1 MLSFIRSLPFVG
13 ITLLFA
19 YGAHSFIVGNL
30 NKTIEQQQMQIDVL
44 NQRNVALESAAQIN
58 EQTIRSL
65 EESNSKQIEQ
75 IGDLQVANTEYQR
88 KAEEAMAIF
97 RDHDLT
103 ILSRRRPN
111 MIEDRANDATKAVFD
126 AVEQDSRDI
135 SQLNEQKDEEN
146 SN

>member
-13 ITLLFA
+13 IALLFA

-30 NKTIEQQQMQIDVL
+30 NKTVEQQQMQIDVL

-58 EQTIRSL
+58 EQTIKSL
-65 EESNSKQIEQ
+65 EESNSRQIEQ

-88 KAEEAMAIF
+88 QAEEAMAIF

-111 MIEDRANDATKAVFD
+111 MIEDRANNATKAVFD

-135 SQLNEQKDEEN
+135 DKLNNEDEKDN
-146 SN
+146 N

>member
-30 NKTIEQQQMQIDVL
+30 NKTVEQQQMQIDVL

-88 KAEEAMAIF
+88 QAEEAMAIF

-126 AVEQDSRDI
+126 AVEQGQIVHHARS
-135 SQLNEQKDEEN
+135 S
-146 SN
+146 

>member
-19 YGAHSFIVGNL
+19 YGAHSFIVGNV

-88 KAEEAMAIF
+88 QAEEAMAIF

>member
-88 KAEEAMAIF
+88 QAEEAMAIF